1 MRVPSLTGLARAR
14 PRPWRPGGG
23 RSVRGQD
30 AVIVLDELV
39 HGGGSGV
46 RRRARAAELLASPVV
61 RLEVEDGPLEG
72 RAGDPP
78 GPRPELLDPIVG
90 GNPREVRRIQV
101 QARAHREQYI
111 AAIGL

>member
-14 PRPWRPGGG
+14 PGPYGG
-23 RSVRGQD
+23 RSVGGQD

-39 HGGGSGV
+39 HGSGSGV

-78 GPRPELLDPIVG
+78 GPRPELLDPIVC
-90 GNPREVRRIQV
+90 GNPRELPPIQV
-101 QARAHREQYI
+101 PAPAPREKDTAPI
-111 AAIGL
+111 R

>member
-14 PRPWRPGGG
+14 PRPYGG
-23 RSVRGQD
+23 RSVGGQD

-39 HGGGSGV
+39 HGSGSGV

-90 GNPREVRRIQV
+90 GNPPELPRIPGP
-101 QARAHREQYI
+101 ARAHPDKDI
-111 AAIGL
+111 APTG